1 MDNGRIRKITATIYS
16 NTMTTE
22 QFLPIDSR
30 TESLFREI
38 RRRIFRLQSGGT
50 LDSLKNVGA
59 DTASQIGASY
69 VSLKQLA
76 SRYTPDE
83 QVALMLWGTG
93 QREEQIVACFLFPED
108 FNKEKITQFMPHCL
122 NADVAGYVGSVYLY
136 KHSRFLELV
145 REWIASG
152 DTFRQ
157 IAALTAAARHRIIYK
172 KDSLLSQEEFRE
184 MTEQPYAD
192 RFVRLTAERYRL

>member
-22 QFLPIDSR
+22 QFQPIDSR

-76 SRYTPDE
+76 SRYTPTNR
-83 QVALMLWGTG
+83 L
-93 QREEQIVACFLFPED
+93 RSCFGEPGKERNKSLPVSCFP
-108 FNKEKITQFMPHCL
+108 KILIRKKLRNLCP
-122 NADVAGYVGSVYLY
+122 
-136 KHSRFLELV
+136 
-145 REWIASG
+145 
-152 DTFRQ
+152 
-157 IAALTAAARHRIIYK
+157 TA
-172 KDSLLSQEEFRE
+172 
-184 MTEQPYAD
+184 
-192 RFVRLTAERYRL
+192 

>member
-1 MDNGRIRKITATIYS
+1 
-16 NTMTTE
+16 MTTE
-22 QFLPIDSR
+22 QFQPIDSR

-50 LDSLKNVGA
+50 LDSLKTVGA

-83 QVALMLWGTG
+83 QVALMLWGTK
-93 QREEQIVACFLFPED
+93 QREEQIVACFLFPENL
-108 FNKEKITQFMPHCL
+108 NKEKITQFMHHCL
-122 NADVAGYVGSVYLY
+122 NADVAGYVGSIYLY
-136 KHSRFLELV
+136 KHPRFLELV
-145 REWIASG
+145 REWLASG
-152 DTFRQ
+152 DAFRQ
-157 IAALTAAARHRIIYK
+157 TAALTAAARHRIIYK
-172 KDSLLSQEEFRE
+172 KDSLLSPEEFRQ